1 LRKGSNSYR
10 RPGCDRSDYNI
21 PICSVL
27 RRHREK
33 AKVQPRQ
40 NLFRKET
47 KNMKDSKIQESTGKR
62 LPPNAGKGRKKGIP
76 NRLTRTIREALEA
89 AFSEVG
95 AE

>member
-1 LRKGSNSYR
+1 
-10 RPGCDRSDYNI
+10 
-21 PICSVL
+21 
-27 RRHREK
+27 
-33 AKVQPRQ
+33 
-40 NLFRKET
+40 
-47 KNMKDSKIQESTGKR
+47 MKDSKIQESTRKR